1 MIDLTRWKRKK
12 KYKLEKRFEP
22 RLKIVT
28 WAFLIFAVL
37 IGLRLFDF
45 QIIKFDFYYA
55 LASDQHEIY
64 RKLFPE
70 RGSIFLKD
78 KAGSILTKQESL
90 YPIAINKDY
99 NLVYAQPKFIEDEPE
114 YIADKLAPILEPDE
128 EKQEGFKNGLIVQL
142 SKSDDPYEPLRHRV
156 EDSQLE
162 MIENLNITGIKS
174 IKETFRYYPEK
185 NIGSN
190 VLGFVSFRGDDEVK
204 KGQYGIEGYF
214 NEELSGQQGEVKSE
228 SDISGR
234 FISISDKDF
243 VRAKDGADIVLTLDK
258 TVQYEVCAQLNQHA
272 EIIEAEGAA
281 AVVMDPQTGE
291 IIAMCSYPDF
301 DPNQYNQVENQ
312 RDYNNRAV
320 FEAYEVGSIFKPI
333 TMAAGLDL
341 GVLTPETTYIDDG
354 FVKIDEFTI
363 RNSDKEAHG
372 KNTMT
377 QVLEKSLNT
386 GTIFAVREIGQRNFR
401 KYVEKFGFGERTGLQ
416 LDTEVAGNISSLK
429 KKGEIFAA
437 TGSFGQ
443 GITATPL
450 QMVQAISAIANGGKL
465 VKPYIVEEV
474 RQFDGT
480 VIKTNRPRPKQVI
493 SSKTSTLL
501 TGMMVSVVKNGQGQ
515 NASVPGYYIAG
526 KTGTAQIAAGG
537 VYSNRTNH
545 SFIGFGPIKDPKFA
559 MIIRFEN
566 PKKGSYSSVT
576 TAPLFSRLAKFILD
590 YYHVVPDAL

>member
-28 WAFLIFAVL
+28 WGFLIFAILV
-37 IGLRLFDF
+37 GVRLFDF
-45 QIIKFDFYYA
+45 QILKFDFYYA

-114 YIADKLAPILEPDE
+114 DIADKLAPILEPDE

-234 FISISDKDF
+234 FISISDKSF

-272 EIIEAEGAA
+272 ETIEAEGAA

-320 FEAYEVGSIFKPI
+320 FEAYEIGSIFKPI

-341 GVLTPETTYIDDG
+341 GILTPETTYIDDG

-429 KKGEIFAA
+429 KKGEIYAA

-450 QMVQAISAIANGGKL
+450 QMVQAFSAIANGGKL

-480 VIKTNRPRPKQVI
+480 VIKTNRPRPKQII

-501 TGMMVSVVKNGQGQ
+501 TGMMVSVVKNGQGK

-526 KTGTAQIAAGG
+526 KTGTAQIAEGG
-537 VYSNRTNH
+537 VYSNKTNH
-545 SFIGFGPIKDPKFA
+545 SFIGFGPIKNPKFV

-576 TAPLFSRLAKFILD
+576 TAPLFSRMAKFILD